1 MSTYPPDL
9 AQYIQ
14 TKVASGAFRSQD
26 EFAIEAARLYRDLE
40 DRHARLKSDV
50 QAAIDEA
57 DRGECEPMD
66 IEAIKAELMAEID
79 ENGQPR

>member
-1 MSTYPPDL
+1 MSSYPPDL

-14 TKVASGAFRSQD
+14 TKVSSGEFRSQD

-40 DRHARLKSDV
+40 NRPARLKSDV

-57 DRGECEPMD
+57 DRGECGPMD
-66 IEAIKAELMAEID
+66 IETIKAELMAELD